1 MVAPFFQYLSSEKID
16 FSTSEL
22 VDAVVLFAKGDS
34 PIQFIKGTLRLV
46 TASLMVVPIIKKFVC

>member
-22 VDAVVLFAKGDS
+22 LDAVVLFAKGDT

-46 TASLMVVPIIKKFVC
+46 TASLMVVPTMKKFVF